1 VVARKVSQCSKTWP
15 GAYAFAAFT
24 SIIQTLLKGSP
35 SSVVEA
41 LIDLFRAPRSQI
53 APP

>member
-1 VVARKVSQCSKTWP
+1 VSQCSKTWP

-24 SIIQTLLKGSP
+24 SIIQTLSKGSP

-41 LIDLFRAPRSQI
+41 LADLFRVPRSQT